1 MLKADLVIEFIYLGH
16 RVRPCRNGQN
26 LKVIAPHMGLKLVQ
40 RGHLFPAGGAPCRPE
55 IHQQRLAAIILK
67 AQLISVTIQK
77 AGIGGHF
84 AISGVQRGQPVGAG
98 GVKVD
103 LAGDRGICTDNQR
116 RIKQKRTKHVTSEG
130 RNMTNQSDSTANRM
144 WGGRFAAGP
153 DAIMEAIN
161 ASIGFDQRLYAQDI
175 RGSRAHAAMLA
186 AQGIISSNDADS
198 IREGLL
204 TVLSEIESG
213 SFAFSTALEDI
224 HMNVEARLKE
234 LIGEPAGRLHTA
246 RSRNDQVATDF
257 RLWVRDQCDA
267 AIEGL
272 EALIRAALTQAE
284 AGADWVMPGFTHLQ
298 TAQPVTWG
306 HHMMAYVEMFG
317 RDLSRF
323 QDARKRMNESPL
335 GAAALAGTSFPIDRH
350 ATAEALGFD
359 RPMANSLDAVSDRDF
374 ALEFLS
380 AAAICAVHL
389 SRLAEELVIW
399 SSAQFRFVTLSDRFS
414 TGSSIMPQ
422 KKNPD
427 AAELIRAK
435 IGRILGAAVALFV
448 VMKGLPLAYSKD
460 MQEDKEQVFD
470 AADHLMLALAAMTG
484 MLTDLTAN
492 TDRLEDAAGSGFS
505 TATDLADW
513 LVRAA
518 GLPFREA
525 HHVTGTLVGMA
536 ERDGVDLPDLTLD
549 QMQGVNPAITEDVY
563 EVLGVHNSVASRQ
576 SYGGTAPDQV
586 RIQIARWK
594 EKLA

>member
-1 MLKADLVIEFIYLGH
+1 MTDVSSKA
-16 RVRPCRNGQN
+16 
-26 LKVIAPHMGLKLVQ
+26 A
-40 RGHLFPAGGAPCRPE
+40 
-55 IHQQRLAAIILK
+55 
-67 AQLISVTIQK
+67 
-77 AGIGGHF
+77 
-84 AISGVQRGQPVGAG
+84 
-98 GVKVD
+98 
-103 LAGDRGICTDNQR
+103 NQ
-116 RIKQKRTKHVTSEG
+116 
-130 RNMTNQSDSTANRM
+130 M

-161 ASIGFDQRLYAQDI
+161 ASIDFDRRLARQDI
-175 RGSRAHAAMLA
+175 EGSRAHAAMLA
-186 AQGIISSNDADS
+186 ATGIVSDSDAEA

-204 TVLSEIESG
+204 TVLSEIEGG
-213 SFAFSTALEDI
+213 SFEFSAALEDI

-267 AIEGL
+267 AIDGL
-272 EALIRAALTQAE
+272 RALQEALLEQAE
-284 AGADWVMPGFTHLQ
+284 VGAGWVMPGFTHLQ

-323 QDARKRMNESPL
+323 QDARARMNECPL
-335 GAAALAGTSFPIDRH
+335 GAAALAGTSFPIDRE
-350 ATAEALGFD
+350 ATASALGFD

-374 ALEFLS
+374 ALEFL
-380 AAAICAVHL
+380 AAASICAMHL

-435 IGRILGAAVALFV
+435 IGRILGANIALLT

-470 AADHLMLALAAMTG
+470 AADTLMLALAAMTG
-484 MLTDLTAN
+484 MVSDMVAN
-492 TDRLEDAAGSGFS
+492 RDALAAAASSGFS

-513 LVRAA
+513 LVRVLD
-518 GLPFREA
+518 LPFREA
-525 HHVTGTLVGMA
+525 HHVTGSLVAMA
-536 ERDGVDLPDLTLD
+536 EAQACDLPDLSLQD
-549 QMQGVNPAITEDVY
+549 MQSVHAGITDAVFD
-563 EVLGVHNSVASRQ
+563 VLGVENSVASRT
-576 SYGGTAPDQV
+576 SFGGTAPDQV
-586 RIQIARWK
+586 RSRIAEWK
-594 EKLA
+594 TRIG